1 MRATTTLTKPNRRR
15 LSALARLN
23 KRISRPPQIHNI
35 LVPIDFSPASLD
47 AIEFAR
53 LSLKP
58 FDAELHL
65 VHVVPP
71 GYPLSSLAD
80 LPMIAPDLEIARRV
94 REQLANAAKKYGAAV
109 ARQNI
114 HSLKGR
120 PFEQICQLAR
130 KINTDLIVISTRGHT
145 GFKHLALG
153 STAEHVVRYS
163 PCPVLV
169 VRSVHPAGNR
179 NGNGNAQHAALHI
192 RKILVP
198 VDFSDCSRQ
207 GVEYA
212 KGLAKQ
218 FRATLVLLHSVY
230 FQYQVTGDEYA
241 RYDYPLVVQE
251 ADKAAHDRM
260 RELVRE
266 TETDGIKVEPLLETG
281 HAGEQICE
289 RARSHGADLIV
300 TSTHGWTGFK
310 HVLLGSTAEYVV
322 QHARCPVLVVP
333 THDRPGATS
342 TKTQI

>member
-1 MRATTTLTKPNRRR
+1 MRARLDKKTSRR
-15 LSALARLN
+15 L
-23 KRISRPPQIHNI
+23 QIHNV

-53 LSLKP
+53 PWLKL
-58 FDAELHL
+58 FGAELHL

-71 GYPLSSLAD
+71 DYPLSSLAD

-94 REQLANAAKKYGAAV
+94 REQLTNAAKKYGAAV

-130 KINTDLIVISTRGHT
+130 KINIDLIVISTRGHT

-169 VRSVHPAGNR
+169 VRPVHPAGNR

-198 VDFSDCSRQ
+198 VDFSDCSHR
-207 GVEYA
+207 GVE
-212 KGLAKQ
+212 
-218 FRATLVLLHSVY
+218 
-230 FQYQVTGDEYA
+230 
-241 RYDYPLVVQE
+241 
-251 ADKAAHDRM
+251 
-260 RELVRE
+260 
-266 TETDGIKVEPLLETG
+266 
-281 HAGEQICE
+281 
-289 RARSHGADLIV
+289 
-300 TSTHGWTGFK
+300 
-310 HVLLGSTAEYVV
+310 
-322 QHARCPVLVVP
+322 
-333 THDRPGATS
+333 
-342 TKTQI
+342 